1 MSRIMTI
8 QAGLMNRNLNVGVR
22 RKKMGN
28 DIAVNLMVLL
38 IYVIGFGLFLGI
50 GGGIQEWF
58 HSRKEKRRKD
68 QWKKIRRNS
77 WNHFR

>member
-8 QAGLMNRNLNVGVR
+8 QAGLMNRNLNVGGR
-22 RKKMGN
+22 RKKMGD
-28 DIAVNLMVLL
+28 DIAVNLMILL
-38 IYVIGFGLFLGI
+38 IYVIGFGLFIGI

-58 HSRKEKRRKD
+58 QSRKEKKRRD

-77 WNHFR
+77 WTRSQ